1 MQDAS
6 LSEGSLEMDFMNSGC
21 QAECVNTLDGSP
33 RDYPVAEEDDAIIRT
48 DQLNRI
54 EKRSMEEDLSN
65 LPSSRIDE
73 FGRAEREA
81 K

>member
-33 RDYPVAEEDDAIIRT
+33 RDYPVAEEDDAIIR
-48 DQLNRI
+48 
-54 EKRSMEEDLSN
+54 N
-65 LPSSRIDE
+65 LD
-73 FGRAEREA
+73 FLLRAPC
-81 K
+81 